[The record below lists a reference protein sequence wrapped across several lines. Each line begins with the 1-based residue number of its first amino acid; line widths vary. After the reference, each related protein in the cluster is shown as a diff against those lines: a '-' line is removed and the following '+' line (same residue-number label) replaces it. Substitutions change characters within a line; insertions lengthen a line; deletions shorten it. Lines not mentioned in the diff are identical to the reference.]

1 LGEIEIALEELV
13 VSARVTRYVRHAPCL
28 LVFPPIVRAVVA
40 FDLMTRCGRAPEKVR
55 WERTGSWPRYFPS
68 SHLDDDTTRPGEE
81 LLMSRLLGCCWLIAS
96 CAVTAADGKTISAS
110 AAPAE

>member
-1 LGEIEIALEELV
+1 
-13 VSARVTRYVRHAPCL
+13 L

-81 LLMSRLLGCCWLIAS
+81 LLMPRLLGCCRLIAS
-96 CAVTAADGKTISAS
+96 CAVTAADGKTISAFGGAGRVFKAYCGFTGATAAEGPS
-110 AAPAE
+110 A